1 MLGEMGSGETVCGG
15 QDARR
20 AGRAETIRLLS
31 GVAGRSAADRWVAV
45 VALVGVC
52 GLTCLGWVL
61 SYTALR
67 GLAMVGGFSGWA
79 ANLWPL
85 CLDLFVFVA
94 TLAALANRWRSR
106 PTAYAWSMAVLYS
119 AATVAGNVAAA
130 GSDRLAEAVHAT
142 PAVTMVLAWHL
153 LSRQLQPERPLLAG
167 PSSRRKL
174 AKVAAMPRRLSRRS
188 AAGGRSAGRV
198 AAAVGEL
205 ETAGQRLTGA
215 GVAAALG
222 VSERSGRRLLAEF
235 RASDGGSL
243 DGH

>member
-1 MLGEMGSGETVCGG
+1 MGSGETVCGG
-15 QDARR
+15 QDA
-20 AGRAETIRLLS
+20 AVCGGQDAA
-31 GVAGRSAADRWVAV
+31 VAGRVGTVRLLGGVGSGSVADRWVAV
-45 VALVGVC
+45 VALAGVC

-94 TLAALANRWRSR
+94 TLAALTNRWRNR

-153 LSRQLQPERPLLAG
+153 LSRQLQPERPLPAG
-167 PSSRRKL
+167 PSRPGKPARR
-174 AKVAAMPRRLSRRS
+174 RGTSQRS
-188 AAGGRSAGRV
+188 AARGQSAHRV
-198 AAAVGEL
+198 AAAVGDL
-205 ETAGQRLTGA
+205 EKAGQRLSGTGL
-215 GVAAALG
+215 AAALG
-222 VSERSGRRLLAEF
+222 ISERSGRRLLAEF
-235 RASDGGSL
+235 RASDGGMP